1 MHDESSEPR
10 RARTTVDGLRVLIE
24 GTHARLD
31 GPTHWPLGHVERVA
45 ESKAPQW
52 TARAEDGRVRTE
64 RSRQLAL
71 QWLLDATADERA
83 VKDAEAG
90 AQQAELDAEA
100 KRQAAETAQATRAV
114 TDLIRTVRPA
124 YTGPTRLPFTDSS
137 VFMFSPSEIHDLLTK
152 LVAPGPRVLPTAEA
166 VKHLDQRS
174 VVLCHVSNATPEDPI
189 PDIHPYLWGFL
200 IDAVAFDHGD
210 DDSVAITFAFEGN
223 RADEFNEIQLPR
235 FDTTAMVTRDAVTF
249 VDQEGGFLLALTP
262 EEGTRWRSPDSTA
275 PTASGGPISAIGPS
289 QSPTAQSRRSGAR
302 DSKTL
307 KRRVTRQRRRTPTA
321 RTTRRPTTSPDDARA
336 VLSSRSTTPLN
347 GDRPRV
353 IHPVRSAH
361 VIPGMQAEAA
371 LEVAT
376 LVGRSVPGCLTFV

>member
-262 EEGTRWRSPDSTA
+262 EEGDTMEIAGLDGAYGEWGSDFRDWAIAVANGPEPTFWREGLEDLEEE
-275 PTASGGPISAIGPS
+275 G
-289 QSPTAQSRRSGAR
+289 
-302 DSKTL
+302 
-307 KRRVTRQRRRTPTA
+307 
-321 RTTRRPTTSPDDARA
+321 DA
-336 VLSSRSTTPLN
+336 
-347 GDRPRV
+347 
-353 IHPVRSAH
+353 
-361 VIPGMQAEAA
+361 AEATDTDSSDDPSTDDLA
-371 LEVAT
+371 
-376 LVGRSVPGCLTFV
+376 G